1 MNPDTQTD
9 HSPDA
14 QAQLDE
20 DQTHIGDNIA
30 LAPFPRITL
39 RQDSHGRLFRNT
51 SAGLRRCDESGTP
64 LTRLRLPKKL
74 KLKLRRAG
82 VPATKWIQSRPTE

>member
-1 MNPDTQTD
+1 MNPDTPTPN
-9 HSPDA
+9 PDA
-14 QAQLDE
+14 QAQLAE
-20 DQTHIGDNIA
+20 EPTSVNSTTLPPI
-30 LAPFPRITL
+30 PRITL
-39 RQDSHGRLFRNT
+39 RQDSHGRLFRLDR
-51 SAGLRRCDESGTP
+51 AGLRRCDESGTP